1 MQEKRAEMDKRLSS
15 EAISVLEV
23 PVHDQHSTYPEPFAS
38 MIKGRTKRRL
48 GDFFNLSNFGVNL
61 THLEPG
67 AISALRHSH
76 SKQDEF
82 IYILE
87 GNPTLHTDDGK
98 SKLTPGMCAGF
109 MAGSGN
115 GHQLINESDKEVIYL
130 EIGDRTPGDTGSY
143 PDDDLQAA
151 MTESG
156 WQFSHKDGTPY

>member
-1 MQEKRAEMDKRLSS
+1 MDKRLSS

-23 PVHDQHSTYPEPFAS
+23 PVHDQPSTYPEPFAS

-109 MAGSGN
+109 KAGSGN

-130 EIGDRTPGDTGSY
+130 EIGDRTP
-143 PDDDLQAA
+143 
-151 MTESG
+151 
-156 WQFSHKDGTPY
+156 